1 MAVLAGAETL
11 GPRRRAPGWTE
22 TELRGRGADCFAAAR
37 WDLDAGATTDRLVHE
52 EGEAVLY
59 VLEGSGRIVLADA
72 DHRLEE
78 ESVVWLEPGDGYR
91 IEAGAD
97 GLAILTGTTT
107 GGGTE

>member
-1 MAVLAGAETL
+1 MASLARAATL
-11 GPRRRAPGWTE
+11 GPRLRAPGWAG

-37 WDLDAGATTDRLVHE
+37 WDLEAGATTGRLLHE
-52 EGEAVLY
+52 DGETVLY
-59 VLEGSGRIVLADA
+59 VLEGRGRIVLADA
-72 DHRLEE
+72 DHQLEE

-91 IEAGAD
+91 IDAAEG